1 MLLIGGM
8 GADPSMKIPSLCFD
22 SDHSVRNM
30 SPLLPPFSSSNN
42 DPLETPQQTL
52 NFMAT
57 PTSPQLSNNENF
69 TCHAPRSIKQRT
81 TNIVS

>member
-8 GADPSMKIPSLCFD
+8 GADPSMKIPTLCFD
-22 SDHSVRNM
+22 SDHPVRNM

-42 DPLETPQQTL
+42 DPLETPQQAL
-52 NFMAT
+52 MAT
-57 PTSPQLSNNENF
+57 PTSAQLSNNENF
-69 TCHAPRSIKQRT
+69 SYHAPRSIKQRT